1 MIIINLQVNILQEL
15 LVPSKQL
22 IEHVERDGLVPRQLD
37 GLEEVVDDHLQV
49 LAPGLRAQ
57 HRPVVYFFIIY
68 YYFLLLLLLLL
79 LFFFLSFAFR
89 LFLFVF
95 CFFHYL
101 VFHYLDNYLVIF
113 II

>member
-79 LFFFLSFAFR
+79 LFFFLMLRRIVKVVDDHVQVLALGLR
-89 LFLFVF
+89 AQHRPVQKR
-95 CFFHYL
+95 
-101 VFHYLDNYLVIF
+101 I
-113 II
+113 